1 MAGYQRISAYLYQY
15 DGKRR
20 EKTIGFVKMECR
32 QETGWVQLSLK
43 HAYSLDRHPVQVYG
57 IVREGDQDLGIRLGQ
72 MTTDNGQGS
81 FTCSG
86 KGTPEGGI
94 PFFRLR
100 GILLETSGAEN
111 YVLGMWDGPT
121 FAMEQYRRWA
131 EQKQPSSE
139 AEAPSEEVEQEVVEA
154 VEQESQM
161 E

>member
-15 DGKRR
+15 NGKRR

-32 QETGWVQLSLK
+32 QEAGWVQLSLK
-43 HAYSLDRHPVQVYG
+43 HAYSLDRQPVQVYG
-57 IVREGDQDLGIRLGQ
+57 IVREGDRDLGIRLGL

-100 GILLETSGAEN
+100 GIL
-111 YVLGMWDGPT
+111 
-121 FAMEQYRRWA
+121 
-131 EQKQPSSE
+131 
-139 AEAPSEEVEQEVVEA
+139 
-154 VEQESQM
+154 
-161 E
+161 